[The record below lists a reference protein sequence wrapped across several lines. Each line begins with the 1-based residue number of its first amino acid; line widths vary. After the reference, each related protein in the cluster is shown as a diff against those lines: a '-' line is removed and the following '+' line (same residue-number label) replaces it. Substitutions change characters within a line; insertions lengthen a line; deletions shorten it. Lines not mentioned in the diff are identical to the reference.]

1 MVPQVIAREG
11 PDQRTRSRAALLA
24 GAVGN
29 VLEWYDFAAYG
40 FFAATF
46 GRNFFPNSDHVVS
59 LLAAFGVFA
68 AAFFMRPL
76 GGLLFGHIADR
87 HGRNRAL
94 VLSSLLM
101 AAATFLIGCL
111 PTYATVGVFAPLAL
125 VLLRLLQGLSVGGEY
140 STSITY
146 LAEGSAPARRGLVSS
161 LAAVGGSLG
170 TLAGSCM
177 GMAVSTILPAAAVAD
192 WGWRLPFLFGIV
204 LGGFIFWLRRLQLT
218 THEARPAAP
227 AFPLAAALRADW
239 RGMLRGF
246 LLSGAMLAY
255 FYILFVYF
263 VTFAGQVDGL
273 AGGTIFAINTLSL
286 LLCVLLIPLF
296 GHLSD
301 RIGRRRVMTLGLLG
315 LVLFTWPLFRLFS
328 SHHVDLK
335 VLAGQAG
342 LSALLIVMAA
352 PLPAVLAESMRGAT
366 RCSAIAVSYN
376 LGAALGGGLSPLIA
390 AALVDPHVRHPMA
403 PALYLIGWAV
413 LALLAALTLP
423 RQTKAAALP
432 G

>member
-1 MVPQVIAREG
+1 MPQVAVLEISNQK
-11 PDQRTRSRAALLA
+11 PKSRAALLA

-40 FFAATF
+40 FFAALF

-59 LLAAFGVFA
+59 LLAAFSVFA

-76 GGLLFGHIADR
+76 GGFLFGHVADR
-87 HGRNRAL
+87 HGRSRAL

-111 PTYATVGVFAPLAL
+111 PTYAMAGIWAPLAL
-125 VLLRLLQGLSVGGEY
+125 VVLRLLQGLSVGGEY

-146 LAEGSAPARRGLVSS
+146 LAEGSAPGRRGLVSS
-161 LAAVGGSLG
+161 LAALGVTLGMLIGSFMSML
-170 TLAGSCM
+170 
-177 GMAVSTILPAAAVAD
+177 VSAILPAAAMAA
-192 WGWRLPFLFGIV
+192 WGWRLPFLFGIL
-204 LGGFIFWLRRLQLT
+204 LGGFIFWLRRTQLT
-218 THEARPAAP
+218 QPEVRVAAP

-273 AGGTIFAINTLSL
+273 PGGTIFTINTLSL
-286 LLCVLLIPLF
+286 LLCALLIPVF

-301 RIGRRRVMTLGLLG
+301 RFGRRRVMIAGLIGLLF
-315 LVLFTWPLFRLFS
+315 FTWPLFRLLS
-328 SHHVDLK
+328 SHHVELK

-342 LSALLIVMAA
+342 FAALLIAMSA
-352 PLPAVLAESMRGAT
+352 PVPAVLAESMRSAT

-390 AALVDPHVRHPMA
+390 AALVNPHVRHPMA
-403 PALYLIGWAV
+403 PAVYLTAWAGV
-413 LALLAALTLP
+413 ALLAAFTLP
-423 RQTKAAALP
+423 RQKAGALP
-432 G
+432 S